1 MNNSSSQGQLFYSFI
16 GQGSNGPLDIFPVTN
31 CFDSE
36 GVTGTSGQPSQV
48 PFLGNE
54 SGLTAIENDML
65 QGTSETGSIK
75 CTLSQGHD

>member
-1 MNNSSSQGQLFYSFI
+1 MNNSSSQGQLFYTFI

-36 GVTGTSGQPSQV
+36 GVTGTNSQV

-54 SGLTAIENDML
+54 NGLTAIENDML
-65 QGTSETGSIK
+65 QGTSETGSTK
-75 CTLSQGHD
+75 CALSQGHE